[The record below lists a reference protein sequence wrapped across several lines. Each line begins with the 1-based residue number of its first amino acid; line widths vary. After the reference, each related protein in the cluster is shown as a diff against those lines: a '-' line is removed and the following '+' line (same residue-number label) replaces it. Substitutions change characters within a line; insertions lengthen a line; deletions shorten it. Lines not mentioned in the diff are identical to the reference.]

1 MIDKAQASEIAIRRL
16 STMEPD
22 VGASLVLTE
31 VREFEFGWVFFYNS
45 KAYVESGDVSDAL
58 AGNAPFLI
66 DSDSGGLHV
75 FGTAN
80 PVEFYL
86 KDFQ

>member
-1 MIDKAQASEIAIRRL
+1 MIDKAQASEIAMRRL
-16 STMEPD
+16 SDMELD
-22 VGASLVLTE
+22 AGASLVFTE
-31 VREFEFGWVFFYNS
+31 VREFAFGWVFFYNS
-45 KAYVESGDVSDAL
+45 KAYVESGDISDAL

-66 DSDSGGLHV
+66 DSSAGSLHV